1 MKFPEIIDLHM
12 HTTVSDGTDTPEE
25 ILEKA
30 KNAGIDMFS
39 VTDHDAVDG
48 ASEIK
53 KITKAAPEGQ
63 MPLFVNGVEFSCLD
77 ELGKYHILGYG
88 YDENSFSMKETV
100 SKSHGYRMSKVMDRI
115 NFLKDEFGFT
125 FKQEDIDEI
134 FRNANPGK
142 PHISKMMI
150 KYGYASSIN
159 EAMDN
164 YLNKKKFPDRVLTP
178 QEAVTAIR
186 EGNGVP
192 VLAHGF
198 FGDGSQLILGD
209 EMEERI
215 RHLLDL
221 GLEGLECY
229 YSGFTEKL
237 TGQMLDFADKYDLYV
252 TAGSDYHGR
261 NKLVRL
267 KDTNLKRVSDD
278 PGRVRK
284 FLERV
289 LQED

>member
-1 MKFPEIIDLHM
+1 MKLPEIIDLHM

-25 ILEKA
+25 IIEKVRD
-30 KNAGIDMFS
+30 AGIEMFA

-48 ASEIK
+48 AVRINTMTES
-53 KITKAAPEGQ
+53 APEGQ
-63 MPLFVNGVEFSCLD
+63 MPVFLKGVEFSCQD

-88 YDENSFSMKETV
+88 YDENSSSLRETV
-100 SKSHGYRMSKVMDRI
+100 KKSHDYRMSKVMDRI
-115 NFLKDEFGFT
+115 DFLKDRFGFT

-150 KYGYASSIN
+150 KYGYASSI
-159 EAMDN
+159 EDAMNN
-164 YLNKKKFPDRVLTP
+164 YLNKKKFPNRTISP
-178 QEAVTAIR
+178 QEAVNSILS
-186 EGNGVP
+186 GGGVP

-198 FGDGSQLILGD
+198 FGDGSQLILGND
-209 EMEERI
+209 MEERI
-215 RHLLDL
+215 RHLLDF
-221 GLEGLECY
+221 GIEGLECY
-229 YSGFTEKL
+229 YSGFTAKL
-237 TGQMLDFADKYDLYV
+237 VGQMLDFADKYDLYA
-252 TAGSDYHGR
+252 TAGSDYHGG

-267 KDTNLKRVSDD
+267 RDTNLDKVSDD

-289 LQED
+289 LNS